1 MNGRKIRNGDSS
13 FLEKYGIT
21 GILILMIIFF
31 SLTTTNFF
39 TVQNF
44 SNILINQAVM
54 GCLALGG
61 MFILIVDE
69 FDLSLGYI
77 LCFSMVLGAL
87 LAEKG
92 VPGMLVPI
100 IMAAAGAVCGLLNG
114 LITTKL
120 GISSFIG
127 TLSVGLMLSG
137 ISQALSGGGIL
148 NTNIPSG
155 MITFARGKLFQ
166 IGYCVIFLAVLCLL
180 VWYILNFTSF
190 GRQLYAVGSSKR
202 TALFAGIKV
211 QKVRI
216 LAFTAAGFFCGIAAV
231 VLLGQL
237 GAGSSAY
244 GTSLLLP
251 AYSVVFLSKA
261 AFTPGKIN
269 VPGMILGMLLCALGE
284 NGIEIS
290 GVSTWGSYIFQG
302 VILILSIWISA
313 ALTERAERV
322 K

>member
-1 MNGRKIRNGDSS
+1 MNGRKIRNGNSS
-13 FLEKYGIT
+13 FLEKYGMI
-21 GILILMIIFF
+21 GILILIVMFF
-31 SLTTTNFF
+31 SFTSKNFF
-39 TVQNF
+39 SVRNF
-44 SNILINQAVM
+44 SNILISQAVM

-61 MFILIVDE
+61 MFILIVNE

-92 VPGMLVPI
+92 VPSLLIPV
-100 IMAAAGAVCGLLNG
+100 IMVVAGSACGLLNG
-114 LITTKL
+114 LITTRL

-148 NTNIPSG
+148 NTNIPAG
-155 MITFARGKLFQ
+155 MITFARGKIFQ
-166 IGYCVIFLAVLCLL
+166 VGYCVWFLVLLCVI
-180 VWYILNFTSF
+180 VWYILNFTRF
-190 GRQLYAVGSSKR
+190 GRHLYAVGSSKR

-211 QKVRI
+211 QKVQI
-216 LAFTAAGFFCGIAAV
+216 LAFMASGFFCGIAAV
-231 VLLGQL
+231 LLLGQL
-237 GAGSSAY
+237 GAASSAY

-261 AFTPGKIN
+261 AFIPGKIN

-290 GVSTWGSYIFQG
+290 GVSTWGSYAFQG
-302 VILILSIWISA
+302 IILILSIWISA
-313 ALTERAERV
+313 VLTERAARAR
-322 K
+322 